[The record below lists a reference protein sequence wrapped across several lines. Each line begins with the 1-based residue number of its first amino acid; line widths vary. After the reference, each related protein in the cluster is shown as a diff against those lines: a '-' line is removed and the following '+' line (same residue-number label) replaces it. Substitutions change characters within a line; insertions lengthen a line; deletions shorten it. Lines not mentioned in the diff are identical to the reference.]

1 MYSLHYMIVSN
12 IAILCCFIPFAM
24 LLSRKM
30 RQVTTF
36 RVLGI
41 YWLLNGLIHF
51 TDIYFFYAYRNN
63 RLDQI
68 TEYYNLLDTPLVL
81 VLFACATSGRRRKM
95 LTLTLLFFIA
105 GELALMGWKG
115 YAFTSGFLFVG
126 SGVALVLA
134 FSISGL
140 VHYMKKME
148 HTSFENSMA
157 YVYASLSFA
166 YGSFLI
172 ISIFI
177 QLRGNSEGNGR
188 DSYLLYYISLLLS
201 AAITSMGLWSYGIG
215 RQGEPGLAHSS
226 SSS

>member
-1 MYSLHYMIVSN
+1 MYSIHYMIVSN

-30 RQVTTF
+30 RQVTAY

-68 TEYYNLLDTPLVL
+68 TEYYNFLDTPLVL
-81 VLFACATSGRRRKM
+81 VLFACATSGRHRK
-95 LTLTLLFFIA
+95 LLLLTLLLFVA
-105 GELALMGWKG
+105 GELALVSWKG
-115 YAFTSGFLFVG
+115 AGFTSSFIFVG
-126 SGVALVLA
+126 AGVLLVLA
-134 FSISGL
+134 YSIIGL
-140 VHYMKKME
+140 VHYMRKME
-148 HTSFENSMA
+148 HTRFENSMA
-157 YVYASLSFA
+157 YVYAALSFS
-166 YGSFLI
+166 YGSFMI
-172 ISIFI
+172 ISLFI
-177 QLRGNSEGNGR
+177 HLRGNSEGNGR

-201 AAITSMGLWSYGIG
+201 AAITSLGLWSYGIG
-215 RQGEPGLAHSS
+215 RQRQPGLAHSS